1 LTKIKTSVS
10 FRSLSKMLVVSSV
23 YLKTQ
28 STSPSYQTGIL
39 WIKKIG
45 YYELYKPK
53 ERADDWVIIADESIG
68 IGQEKVLVVLGIRRK
83 DVDFT
88 RPLKLKDLT
97 PLLVKSK
104 ERWTGED
111 IAQQLKIV
119 KDEIGGILYAVTD
132 SCCTLK
138 KGLRESEINHLY
150 DITHSIAIV
159 LEKIYKTDTDFK
171 DLTNRMGQMRILL
184 ANSKQ
189 AHLIPPN
196 QRSKSRFLNIDIIS
210 KWGIKALCALDKE
223 NVTETDKQQLSWIK
237 EKQGLIEEM
246 HNIVDVITQISILLK
261 TSGLS
266 MKSKKE
272 CISILKTCK
281 KGRMK
286 YFRKHIINYLESN
299 IIHAKMR
306 GEKLLCCSD
315 IIESTFGKY
324 KNEISKNPLNGITDL
339 ALIIPAFTSNLSTE
353 EIKTAIDSCS
363 TKKINQW
370 NQANLCESLSI
381 KRNAVFG
388 K

>member
-1 LTKIKTSVS
+1 MTKIKTSVS
-10 FRSLSKMLVVSSV
+10 FRSLSKILVVSSV

-28 STSPSYQTGIL
+28 CASPSYQTGIL

-53 ERADDWVIIADESIG
+53 ERADDWIIIADESIG

-83 DVDFT
+83 DIDFT
-88 RPLKLKDLT
+88 RPLKIMDLT

-104 ERWTGED
+104 ERWTGE
-111 IAQQLKIV
+111 
-119 KDEIGGILYAVTD
+119 
-132 SCCTLK
+132 
-138 KGLRESEINHLY
+138 

-171 DLTNRMGQMRILL
+171 DLTTRMGQMRILL

-210 KWGIKALCALDKE
+210 KWGIKALHALDKE
-223 NVTETDKQQLSWIK
+223 NVAETDKQQLSWIK
-237 EKQGLIEEM
+237 EKKVLIEEM
-246 HNIVDVITQISILLK
+246 HNIVDVITRISILLK
-261 TSGLS
+261 TTGLS
-266 MKSKKE
+266 KKSKKE

-286 YFRKHIINYLESN
+286 YFRNHIINYLESN
-299 IIHAKMR
+299 ILHAKIR

-363 TKKINQW
+363 AKKINQW